1 VTSLA
6 NAQDFF
12 DLHNEAHGLMVAL
25 RDPDQAPL
33 AKAELQ
39 ADLGGRYVIRTW
51 MEENSTILD
60 ALVVEKQ
67 MMFYLL
73 FFITIVAAFGICSGL
88 ITFVVQK
95 TREIGTLKAIGAS
108 AGQVMAL
115 FLGQS
120 LVVGVL
126 GVTAGLGLGLLAVA
140 YRNDFLSFMRR
151 VTGFDLFPAQIYYF
165 NELPA
170 LILPQDL
177 AVICGGSLIICVLA
191 GLIPAW
197 NAGRLK
203 PVEALRH
210 E

>member
-1 VTSLA
+1 MLEPDHPRCASWS
-6 NAQDFF
+6 
-12 DLHNEAHGLMVAL
+12 AH
-25 RDPDQAPL
+25 
-33 AKAELQ
+33 
-39 ADLGGRYVIRTW
+39 YV
-51 MEENSTILD
+51 
-60 ALVVEKQ
+60 
-67 MMFYLL
+67 FYLL

-177 AVICGGSLIICVLA
+177 AVICGGSRSSACWR
-191 GLIPAW
+191 G
-197 NAGRLK
+197 
-203 PVEALRH
+203 
-210 E
+210 